1 MEKMSTCVTKK
12 TNLKRPYML
21 YDFQLYNILEKAKL
35 YNYPHGRFVDLLN
48 YIDEIKKDEM

>member
-1 MEKMSTCVTKK
+1 MSTCVTKK

-35 YNYPHGRFVDLLN
+35 WRQV
-48 YIDEIKKDEM
+48 KKSMVAKNWARGEG